1 MTPQIVQIR
10 VDFIS
15 LVLGSPV
22 QGECRNDSLLFMF
35 MFIFS
40 LCLFLFFYLFAGM
53 TPS

>member
-35 MFIFS
+35 MFIF
-40 LCLFLFFYLFAGM
+40 FMFMFIFM
-53 TPS
+53 FMQK